1 MNNKIGQA
9 ESSQVCLTPC
19 WRIKQGKKGGRFQYN
34 GRALERGIAGLRW
47 NHCGCGCGSCAYCVN
62 LLHQPFQFSLSS
74 TCTHKGSREAKSAI
88 PLPHLHPNVGQ
99 YGCLDMHN
107 DFFYE
112 VNEVNMDQ
120 KFICLQGQ
128 LIFQKPKRASSFR
141 LTFTHH
147 GSYLKQKHLQSQK
160 HALS

>member
-19 WRIKQGKKGGRFQYN
+19 WRIKQGKKGGRFPIQRSCF
-34 GRALERGIAGLRW
+34 RARNCRTKVESLWMWVWFLRL
-47 NHCGCGCGSCAYCVN
+47 SCQPAA
-62 LLHQPFQFSLSS
+62 LHQPFQFSLFFHLY
-74 TCTHKGSREAKSAI
+74 TQGQTVI

-112 VNEVNMDQ
+112 VNEANMNQ

-147 GSYLKQKHLQSQK
+147 GSYLKLKHLQSQK